1 MERKEKVKILGEHF
15 GVKPKYLGAP
25 SFSYEIVTADERYL
39 IDKEGC
45 IMTQA
50 GIEVEIEALIAEP
63 EEETITYELVIPM
76 KGHSGKTLRNI
87 INMIHSKQ
95 PLIKKSLGLEDELV
109 NSDFVEKLNEEN
121 IISIDSFERAL
132 DRIGDTEGH
141 PVIDFDFKD
150 QTFTFNFIDSEAGLW
165 LFAGINKLA
174 KRQAKAL
181 SRVSPMENEKYTFRS
196 WLNRLDM
203 GGDEFREIRKELLKN
218 LSGNSAYRVPNKK
231 KVRTHEA

>member
-25 SFSYEIVTADERYL
+25 SFSYEIVTTDERYL

-50 GIEVEIEALIAEP
+50 GIEVEIEDLIAEP

-95 PLIKKSLGLEDELV
+95 PLIKKSLGLED
-109 NSDFVEKLNEEN
+109 
-121 IISIDSFERAL
+121 
-132 DRIGDTEGH
+132 GC
-141 PVIDFDFKD
+141 
-150 QTFTFNFIDSEAGLW
+150 
-165 LFAGINKLA
+165 
-174 KRQAKAL
+174 
-181 SRVSPMENEKYTFRS
+181 
-196 WLNRLDM
+196 
-203 GGDEFREIRKELLKN
+203 
-218 LSGNSAYRVPNKK
+218 
-231 KVRTHEA
+231 